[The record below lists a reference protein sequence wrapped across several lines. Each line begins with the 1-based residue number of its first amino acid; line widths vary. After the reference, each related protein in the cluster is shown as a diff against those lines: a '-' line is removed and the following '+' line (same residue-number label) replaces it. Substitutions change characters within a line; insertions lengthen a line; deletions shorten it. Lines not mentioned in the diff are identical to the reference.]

1 VLNSSKSPGGSIR
14 SDGQFVSDTT
24 RQISKSALSS
34 KALFRRRMGLDHNR
48 HLSATHLD
56 KAQICAEVTEW
67 AFRQLMKLSMEGP
80 CEIPVEEK
88 GSACRADPDPYYS
101 YSDLHSLDRWD
112 RQGLVIHCRTYSNGL
127 NSDRRI
133 RIIIKT
139 KYRLRAYNLRSIL
152 DWIAHSIGQ
161 DYARLLK
168 SSEPLMGKHRISQQR
183 GYCEKEDVRT
193 GASGRDGFHKFH

>member
-1 VLNSSKSPGGSIR
+1 MLNSSKSPGGSIR

-101 YSDLHSLDRWD
+101 YSYLHSLDR
-112 RQGLVIHCRTYSNGL
+112 
-127 NSDRRI
+127 
-133 RIIIKT
+133 
-139 KYRLRAYNLRSIL
+139 
-152 DWIAHSIGQ
+152 
-161 DYARLLK
+161 
-168 SSEPLMGKHRISQQR
+168 
-183 GYCEKEDVRT
+183 
-193 GASGRDGFHKFH
+193 